1 MKPTKI
7 LFSVALI
14 LLLAAP
20 FATAGDFDWIQGF
33 NIRAELD
40 PSGFRARLAARFK
53 IGEAT
58 INTVLRST
66 ENKADA
72 YMVCR
77 LGEMSNQRP
86 EYVLKEYR
94 TGKSKG
100 WGAVAKRLGIKPG
113 SNAFHALKNGQ
124 DLYDD
129 HGKKDQKGKGKD
141 KKKKK

>member
-20 FATAGDFDWIQGF
+20 FSSAGEFDWIQGF

-58 INTVLRST
+58 INTVLGST
-66 ENKADA
+66 DNKADA

-94 TGKSKG
+94 TGKADG

-113 SNAFHALKNGQ
+113 SAAFHALKNGQ

-129 HGKKDQKGKGKD
+129 QGKKDQKGKGKD

>member
-7 LFSVALI
+7 LLSVALI

-20 FATAGDFDWIQGF
+20 FAIAGDFDWIQGF

-53 IGEAT
+53 IGDAT
-58 INTVLRST
+58 INTVLGST
-66 ENKADA
+66 DNKADA

-94 TGKSKG
+94 TGKADG

-113 SNAFHALKNGQ
+113 SAAFHALKNGQ

-129 HGKKDQKGKGKD
+129 QGKKDQKGKGKD